1 MNLSTKDEINPA
13 SLSQEETRHRIWL
26 SGGTIAA
33 CFVFIG
39 LITTVS
45 LFGSNIRLQTRVN
58 GVAIPQNEAA
68 LKAQEAVLKAQNE
81 NDRETLRWLTTATFP
96 MFSSWI
102 GIVLAFYFASGATRA
117 TNESYQKLLEDANNK
132 IVASG
137 AQPDDKLKT
146 LVLSSQA
153 KGLTFYETDLRLSLA
168 QIKKKIEDAK
178 PRQRL
183 LVLNKE
189 DNTYHAIVT
198 LSDISSYLVNP
209 SLAGQGG
216 DAGLI
221 SLEEYL
227 SNRPKESEPLVA
239 FSPQTESVYDARAK
253 MLNQKANNLIVTESG
268 ESNSKVIAYL
278 TSSDIEALSL

>member
-1 MNLSTKDEINPA
+1 MNFSTKDEIDSA
-13 SLSQEETRHRIWL
+13 SLSQSETTHRIYL

-33 CFVFIG
+33 CFIFIG

-45 LFGSNIRLQTRVN
+45 LFGNNIRPRTGVN
-58 GVAIPQNEAA
+58 GVTIPQSIEM
-68 LKAQEAVLKAQNE
+68 QKAQNE

-137 AQPDDKLKT
+137 AQPDDKLKS
-146 LVLSSQA
+146 LALSSQA

-168 QIKKKIEDAK
+168 LIKKKIEDAT

-189 DNTYHAIVT
+189 DNSYHAIVT

-209 SLAGQGG
+209 SSAGQGG

-253 MLNQKANNLIVTESG
+253 MLNQKANNLIVTEHG